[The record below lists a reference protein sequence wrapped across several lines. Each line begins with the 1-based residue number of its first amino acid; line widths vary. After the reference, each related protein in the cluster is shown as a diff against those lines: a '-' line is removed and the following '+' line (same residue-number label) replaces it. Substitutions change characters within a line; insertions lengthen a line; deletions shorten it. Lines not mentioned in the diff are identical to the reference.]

1 MKDEHK
7 TKEQLI
13 DELLEIRKQL
23 NNSEASFI
31 ENTQVVKTLDSFEK
45 TLETMQIG

>member
-13 DELLEIRKQL
+13 NELAEMRQRITELE
-23 NNSEASFI
+23 A
-31 ENTQVVKTLDSFEK
+31 
-45 TLETMQIG
+45 LETEHKREEVLICAQS